1 MGRLVG
7 KRQYRELLLAL
18 GLLCAALALVLWPG
32 EAMGAMRDGLKL
44 CGNVIVPSLF
54 PFFVLSSLVVE
65 LGMSRYLGRL
75 FQPVMAPLFRV
86 NGACASA
93 RSGIGM
99 ISGIRYRSCSCP
111 AISSSLSNRFFREI

>member
-44 CGNVIVPSLF
+44 CGNAVSYTHLTLPTT
-54 PFFVLSSLVVE
+54 E
-65 LGMSRYLGRL
+65 
-75 FQPVMAPLFRV
+75 RV
-86 NGACASA
+86 
-93 RSGIGM
+93 
-99 ISGIRYRSCSCP
+99 
-111 AISSSLSNRFFREI
+111 

>member
-44 CGNVIVPSLF
+44 CGNVIVPSCF
-54 PFFVLSSLVVE
+54 P
-65 LGMSRYLGRL
+65 
-75 FQPVMAPLFRV
+75 
-86 NGACASA
+86 
-93 RSGIGM
+93 
-99 ISGIRYRSCSCP
+99 
-111 AISSSLSNRFFREI
+111 SSSSPPWWWSWGCPGTWGDCFSR